1 VADIFL
7 LFRISDPM
15 QLLLLAV
22 ANRICERLILLV
34 KFDSNVDEATVAD
47 PLTGHSTPKLKLK
60 MINENSHYT

>member
-1 VADIFL
+1 
-7 LFRISDPM
+7 M